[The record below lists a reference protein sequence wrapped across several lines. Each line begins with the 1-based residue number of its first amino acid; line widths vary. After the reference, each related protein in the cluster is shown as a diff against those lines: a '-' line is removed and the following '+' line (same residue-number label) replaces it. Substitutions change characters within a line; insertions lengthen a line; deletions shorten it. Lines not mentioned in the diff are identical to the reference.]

1 MKKLTVEITG
11 KSISDLEQA
20 LDEIKRLVSD
30 GFTTGHDS
38 RSTGSHHFRI
48 TNEKMHKE
56 EE

>member
-38 RSTGSHHFRI
+38 RSTGSHHCSI
-48 TNEKMHKE
+48 PNEKMHKE
-56 EE
+56 EA